1 MDANTH
7 RLRNNFIL
15 LKNGGKDFDSIVKEM
30 QGVSI
35 KSLKTWDK
43 SYNDEMKKI
52 SEHYNLGGVNKLNL
66 GKKDE
71 VVTLEPKNQIN
82 NILYTSILSINRN
95 GEYKKQNQIKFNLSL
110 KDSIIFK
117 LWRASTSDLNKLED
131 KSKIEYLTELV
142 QKSKWAHDILKDQ
155 LIEITLNKI
164 ELKNGF
170 RYNSNIEIRDNKQL
184 SDVEKAVQ
192 FYIENFYHPE
202 SMEKRD
208 RMNVEK
214 SNYYYNIG
222 SGILPIALKK
232 IYIENYNG
240 IKNLELNELYVD
252 SQWIFIT
259 GENGYGKTSF
269 LQALTIGLFGK
280 KDQYRDIY
288 KNSSQVFIVDHLK
301 NLPHTNIIVEYKN
314 ENESFINQTLGDEF
328 VSLKNLVCYGPSR
341 LSMQS
346 GFTNEDENKTLSV
359 THSLFSPQSTLL
371 NIENRLIIWELS
383 KDKKFKYIVKIFKKL
398 IPNLMDIKLSSDK
411 TKIIYTER
419 EIGTNKKFNSVNIL
433 QLASGFRSLIGMV
446 GDMILRF
453 YLNQP
458 EIENPSDFTG
468 IVIIDEFD
476 LHWHPKLQ
484 IELPGKLS
492 EIFPFVQ
499 FIVSTHSAIPLLGA
513 PKNATIIKINR
524 TKEEGITAEKLDID
538 ITKLTPNIILTSP
551 IFDMDSITSKS
562 KESLDEVRTEDDFQ
576 KIQSSDDVD
585 KFLEERAK
593 AGKKYPDTLF
603 A

>member
-1 MDANTH
+1 MDAKTH
-7 RLRNNFIL
+7 RIRNNFIL
-15 LKNGGKDFDSIVKEM
+15 LKNGGKDFDTIVKEM
-30 QGVSI
+30 PGVS
-35 KSLKTWDK
+35 LKALNAWNK
-43 SYNDEMKKI
+43 SYNEEIVKI
-52 SEHYNLGGVNKLNL
+52 AKHYNSDGVKKLNL
-66 GKKDE
+66 GNKDE
-71 VVTLEPKNQIN
+71 GVTLVPENPKH
-82 NILYTSILSINRN
+82 NILSTSILSINRN
-95 GEYKKQNQIKFNLSL
+95 GEYNKRSQFKFNLSL
-110 KDSIIFK
+110 KDSIIFN

-131 KSKIEYLTELV
+131 KSEIEYLKELV
-142 QKSKWAHDILKDQ
+142 IKSKWAHDILKDQ
-155 LIEITLNKI
+155 LIVIKLNKI
-164 ELKNGF
+164 EIKKGF
-170 RYNSNIEIRDNKQL
+170 RYKSNIEIRDDKQL
-184 SDVEKAVQ
+184 PDVEKAVQ

-202 SMEKRD
+202 AVALNEKLVLE
-208 RMNVEK
+208 NA
-214 SNYYYNIG
+214 NYFYNTG
-222 SGILPIALKK
+222 SEILPISIKK
-232 IYIENYNG
+232 VKIINYNG
-240 IKNLELNELYVD
+240 IKNLVISDLNID
-252 SQWIFIT
+252 SQWLFIT
-259 GENGYGKTSF
+259 GENGFGKTSF
-269 LQALTIGLFGK
+269 LQSLAIGLFGP
-280 KDQYRDIY
+280 KDQNKDLLYEFP
-288 KNSSQVFIVDHLK
+288 NA
-301 NLPHTNIIVEYKN
+301 NIIVEYKN
-314 ENESFINQTLGDEF
+314 DNQSYINQTISNELT
-328 VSLKNLVCYGPSR
+328 SLKNLVCYGPTR

-346 GFTNEDENKTLSV
+346 GFTKEDENKTLSV

-383 KDKKFKYIVKIFKKL
+383 NDKKFQYVVKIFKKL
-398 IPNLMDIKLSSDK
+398 IPNLIEIKTSSDK

-419 EIGTNKKFNSVNIL
+419 EIGTNKKYNSVNVL

-458 EIENPSDFTG
+458 EIENPSEFTG

-551 IFDMDSITSKS
+551 IFDMDSITSKY
-562 KESLDEVRTEDDFQ
+562 KESLDQVRTEDDFQ
-576 KIQSSDDVD
+576 KMQSSDNVD
-585 KFLEERAK
+585 KFLEERTK